1 MLEALKELQDMQKEI
16 ENANRKMDT
25 LNGRKEEVL
34 NRIKEEFKINSLEE
48 AEQFIQQ
55 ETVALQTQ
63 ESILLSEYNLIKDK
77 FVWI

>member
-1 MLEALKELQDMQKEI
+1 MQQALKELQDMQKEI

-34 NRIKEEFKINSLEE
+34 NRIKEEFKLNTIEE

-63 ESILLSEYNLIKDK
+63 EASLLSEYNLIKDK

>member
-1 MLEALKELQDMQKEI
+1 MQEALKELQDMQKEI